1 LPKTHAHTMG
11 VVVFLCLLA
20 GAHAALRG
28 QDITKKIEELRTKT
42 QIAATHLRTFGRG
55 TDLSDPE
62 YVRAQA
68 VLEDLK
74 HRQKL
79 LHYVGLGV
87 MTNAEFEKVAEIQA
101 GLTDIQIRH
110 HFVTKDR
117 AIHTMKL
124 DAQRLGEEW
133 AKIMDPIKD
142 AAHKIQ
148 NKEREEWDAKIQSL
162 RERIAASRDRE
173 EVALLRLQLEGMY
186 ADRPQPT
193 ALAIANAKKREK
205 EEAEHR
211 RRRMER
217 EGGDRF
223 VDGRYP
229 SLTAREEDSIIKLRQ
244 RLEKATDRD
253 EVRRIRDQMKAIKD
267 DAVERENQEHARIVR
282 ESRRREGRERT

>member
-1 LPKTHAHTMG
+1 MA

-42 QIAATHLRTFGRG
+42 HIAATHLRTFGRG

-117 AIHTMKL
+117 EIHKMKL
-124 DAQRLGEEW
+124 DAQSLGEEW

-142 AAHKIQ
+142 AAHKIA
-148 NKEREEWDAKIQSL
+148 NKEKIEREAKIQSL

-173 EVALLRLQLEGMY
+173 EIALLHLQLEGMY
-186 ADRPQPT
+186 SDRPQPT
-193 ALAIANAKKREK
+193 ALAIANEKKREK
-205 EEAEHR
+205 EEKEHR
-211 RRRMER
+211 RQRLAR
-217 EGGDRF
+217 EGGERF
-223 VDGRYP
+223 FDGRYP
-229 SLTAREEDSIIKLRQ
+229 SLTKREEDSLIKLRQ
-244 RLEKATDRD
+244 RLEKATDRE
-253 EVRRIRDQMKAIKD
+253 EVTAIRGQMKLIKD
-267 DAVERENQEHARIVR
+267 EAVERENQEHARIVR
-282 ESRRREGRERT
+282 ESRRRERREPRT